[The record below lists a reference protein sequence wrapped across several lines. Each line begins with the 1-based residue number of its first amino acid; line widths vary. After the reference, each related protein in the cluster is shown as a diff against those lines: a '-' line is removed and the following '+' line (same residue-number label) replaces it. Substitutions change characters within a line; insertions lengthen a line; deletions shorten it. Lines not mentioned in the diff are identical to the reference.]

1 MTWQAGL
8 LVVVVVLY
16 IVGHRV
22 VPAETTFP
30 SPNELVHLD
39 TFGRAVVVSSED
51 LDWYVGSTKAVPL
64 LATMNVRNRDIETRV
79 GAVRQLLTDAA
90 DSFSDRSVTSIR
102 ELVEKGS
109 FTLAAQDLARLHG
122 RLAPGTLAGGGD
134 RMLNRLED
142 KFRELSELRSAQEET
157 LSLLT
162 PPKKVLIF
170 WATPWGIATEVI
182 AWSLFGLFASL
193 LFHTAQA
200 VSEAR
205 FDESEKVVGWTK
217 MFYTPLVS
225 ILVVMAVVLGI
236 MNVES
241 VEIRVWMIPLLGVL
255 CGWNSRKAALLVDT
269 LSEWTLGRLAQSL
282 QKQGKKTEP
291 AGLLAIQNALL
302 PPQSYDAIAAKATDV
317 AGALLARELDD
328 RLKQK

>member
-1 MTWQAGL
+1 MM
-8 LVVVVVLY
+8 
-16 IVGHRV
+16 R
-22 VPAETTFP
+22 F
-30 SPNELVHLD
+30 
-39 TFGRAVVVSSED
+39 
-51 LDWYVGSTKAVPL
+51 K
-64 LATMNVRNRDIETRV
+64 
-79 GAVRQLLTDAA
+79 
-90 DSFSDRSVTSIR
+90 SFVTSSR
-102 ELVEKGS
+102 R
-109 FTLAAQDLARLHG
+109 DG
-122 RLAPGTLAGGGD
+122 RNG
-134 RMLNRLED
+134 
-142 KFRELSELRSAQEET
+142 
-157 LSLLT
+157 T
-162 PPKKVLIF
+162 PP
-170 WATPWGIATEVI
+170 TPTLLI

-282 QKQGKKTEP
+282 QKQGEKTEP